1 MQELPNIWQSIHRFI
16 ASDIARFLAFWALNI
31 FNPLIYFPTNVVYFK
46 GDNML
51 KDGQMIDLIDL
62 LTKKNKYFRLDHQW
76 ILKVKSF
83 LVLTAVMSVCRIL
96 EPVNYKS
103 ELLCKHSF
111 KNL

>member
-1 MQELPNIWQSIHRFI
+1 
-16 ASDIARFLAFWALNI
+16 
-31 FNPLIYFPTNVVYFK
+31 
-46 GDNML
+46 ML
-51 KDGQMIDLIDL
+51 KDGQMIDFSRPFN
-62 LTKKNKYFRLDHQW
+62 KKEQIFRLDHQW